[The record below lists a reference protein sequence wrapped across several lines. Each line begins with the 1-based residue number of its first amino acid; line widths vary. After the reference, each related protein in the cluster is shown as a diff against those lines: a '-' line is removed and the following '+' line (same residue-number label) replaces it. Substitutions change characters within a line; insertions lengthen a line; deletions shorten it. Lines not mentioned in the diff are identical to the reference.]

1 MHRRLDYELLP
12 LDTEIK
18 RSLRS
23 LRKTKRVAGIFMV
36 ENHIH
41 RNEEG
46 HPQQRTLVEILE
58 PAIDDNYSEV
68 IL

>member
-1 MHRRLDYELLP
+1 MDRRPDYELLP

-18 RSLRS
+18 RTLRS

-46 HPQQRTLVEILE
+46 HPQQRTLVEISE
-58 PAIDDNYSEV
+58 PAINDNYSGV
-68 IL
+68 RL